1 MLVTENIDSRLGN
14 LEKGVDL
21 LDQRVGEIDNK
32 LGHVIAMNQ
41 EMMIQSNDNFRNMHS
56 VLEESKESLQKSI
69 NKIKSQYTSRFQ
81 LYLFGGIL
89 FVWTAFVAFVLLS

>member
-1 MLVTENIDSRLGN
+1 MLATCDIDDRLGH

-69 NKIKSQYTSRFQ
+69 NKIKSQYSSKFQ
-81 LYLFGGIL
+81 IYLFGGVL

>member
-1 MLVTENIDSRLGN
+1 MLATENIQNRLGN

-56 VLEESKESLQKSI
+56 VLEESKETLQKSI

-81 LYLFGGIL
+81 LYLFGFIL
-89 FVWTAFVAFVLLS
+89 FIWTAFVAFILLS

>member
-1 MLVTENIDSRLGN
+1 MLVTANIDDRLGN

-81 LYLFGGIL
+81 LYLFGGVL
-89 FVWTAFVAFVLLS
+89 FVWTAFVAYILLS